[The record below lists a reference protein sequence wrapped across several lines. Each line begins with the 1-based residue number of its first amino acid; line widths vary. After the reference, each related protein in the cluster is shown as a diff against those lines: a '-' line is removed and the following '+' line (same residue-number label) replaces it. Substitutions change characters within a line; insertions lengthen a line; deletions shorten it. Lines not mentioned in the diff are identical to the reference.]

1 MSWNVRESW
10 AEIKQKI
17 LRDPLP
23 PSAVAGGWALGM
35 FVGCSIPFG
44 FQLVVSVPLA
54 ILFRLSKIG
63 ATVGTLITNPVTIF
77 IIYPVQ
83 TWAVDALLF
92 DGSLSI
98 SRLRAMTWTWDAVR
112 QLGTEAIISFFL
124 GGLILALVLSPI
136 TYWLVLRFV
145 VAHRARRAR
154 KSVSGGSNQFHEET
168 K

>member
-1 MSWNVRESW
+1 MGWTVRESW
-10 AEIKQKI
+10 AEIRRKI

-23 PSAVAGGWALGM
+23 PASVAGGWALGM

-54 ILFRLSKIG
+54 ILLRLSKIG

-98 SRLRAMTWTWDAVR
+98 GRLKTMEWTWDAVR
-112 QLGTEAIISFFL
+112 QLGTEAIVSFFL

-154 KSVSGGSNQFHEET
+154 QSGAGDPHQFPEET